1 MVHGLAQSSSKI
13 PYYLLYGSTF
23 EGLKMD
29 PRREIMMRIIL
40 DIVDNIRRVKKK
52 RLQRGRVLGEAEMIG
67 LDTDEARDAILSSA
81 K

>member
-1 MVHGLAQSSSKI
+1 
-13 PYYLLYGSTF
+13 
-23 EGLKMD
+23 MD

-40 DIVDNIRRVKKK
+40 DIVNNIRRVKKK